1 MELKIHKDDFWDRQD
16 ETCSSYSQ
24 MPLKLETVFSS
35 KVSSSL
41 VKENILKCWF
51 KQFDSGS
58 KGRLH
63 VRITQGNRG
72 NEPYKFFVKQF
83 SNTPNLFLGSTSAE
97 GLNFIILLQAFCRD
111 TFIFG
116 TDPETNPGFIWKP
129 NLKSLFLVP
138 FWTERSLKG
147 QSRGVPESLDT
158 AGVQSVPA
166 SFSTGFDF
174 ILEFRLAQVYF

>member
-1 MELKIHKDDFWDRQD
+1 MCDVELKIHKADFWDRED

-51 KQFDSGS
+51 KQSDSGS
-58 KGRLH
+58 KGTLH

-72 NEPYKFFVKQF
+72 YESYKFFVKQF
-83 SNTPNLFLGSTSAE
+83 FNTPNLFLGSAE
-97 GLNFIILLQAFCRD
+97 GLNFIVILQAFCRD
-111 TFIFG
+111 IFIFG
-116 TDPETNPGFIWKP
+116 TNPETNPGFIWKP
-129 NLKSLFLVP
+129 NLKSSFLVS

-147 QSRGVPESLDT
+147 QS
-158 AGVQSVPA
+158 
-166 SFSTGFDF
+166 
-174 ILEFRLAQVYF
+174 